1 MLRSIHR
8 QLGAEWGF
16 GDVVPVF
23 GKDLHPFCS
32 ATSNWGNRS
41 FVAGAGFMTV
51 HFESIDR
58 AKDVQVAVPSFT
70 APVRSGL
77 YRRAGKRL
85 FDLVLLIAALPI
97 IFPVIALITL
107 ALVLDGQAPFFRQ
120 KRVGRD
126 GREFTIWKFRTMVAN
141 ADALLQDYLQ
151 NNPAA
156 YEEWHN
162 HQKLKD
168 DPRVTRIGRVLRK
181 TSVDELPQLWN
192 VFRGE
197 MSIVGPRPM
206 MPEQRRLYPGAA
218 YYAMLPG
225 ITGPWQVSARN
236 ECEFSARAK
245 YDTQYG
251 QSMSLFT
258 DIRLIART
266 VGVVFKATGY

>member
-1 MLRSIHR
+1 MLRFNHR
-8 QLGAEWGF
+8 QLGAVWGF
-16 GDVVPVF
+16 GDAVPVF
-23 GKDLHPFCS
+23 GRDLHPFCS
-32 ATSNWGNRS
+32 ATSNWGNQPI
-41 FVAGAGFMTV
+41 VAGAGFMTV

-58 AKDVQVAVPSFT
+58 AEDVQIAVPSFT

-85 FDLVLLIAALPI
+85 FDLVLLLAALPI
-97 IFPVIALITL
+97 ILPVIAVITL
-107 ALVLDGQAPFFRQ
+107 ALVLDGQVPFFRQ

-141 ADALLQDYLQ
+141 ADALLQEYLQ
-151 NNPAA
+151 KNPAA

-192 VFRGE
+192 VLRGE

-251 QSMSLFT
+251 QSMSLLT